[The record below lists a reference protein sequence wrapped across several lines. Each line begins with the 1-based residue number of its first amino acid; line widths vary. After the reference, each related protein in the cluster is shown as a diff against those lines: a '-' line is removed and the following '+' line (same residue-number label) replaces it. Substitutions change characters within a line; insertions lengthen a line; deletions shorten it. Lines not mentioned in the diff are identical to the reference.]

1 MTDATDRF
9 SLFELI
15 GLDLD
20 QASASIMFL
29 LGKKCCEKAM
39 SRYAV

>member
-1 MTDATDRF
+1 MFFKQHVTDATDRF

-20 QASASIMFL
+20 QASASMMFF
-29 LGKKCCEKAM
+29 GEEM
-39 SRYAV
+39 V